1 MTSKIRSTRLE
12 LPLAALTLGALAS
25 LFGSGCSTPA
35 EAASPPAEAAPITV
49 DAVVAEARG
58 IPRTLTLTGSL
69 VANRQA
75 DVAADAGGKVVATF
89 AERGDLVEAGAVLAR
104 LDSRAAA
111 LSQAEASAS
120 AAAMIAQDQNA
131 KLECERATRLFA
143 ANAISRAE
151 FERTSTSCS
160 TSTHSAQAAQARAGL
175 AAKMLGDAQ
184 IRAPFRGV
192 VAERRVTLG
201 DYLSAGQTLLTLVDA
216 STLRLEIAVPETA
229 ISQVSAGRPVSFQV
243 ASYPDRDFSGR
254 VARLSP
260 NLRPA
265 SRDQIVEVAVDNADG
280 TLRPGM
286 FATARLAIGEDRLPV
301 VPGSAVVG
309 QAPSERV
316 FVISRERRVE
326 ERVVA
331 TGARKGAEIAITKGV
346 NAGESVIARPNA
358 EVRDGVRVK

>member
-1 MTSKIRSTRLE
+1 MTSKIRSSGWE
-12 LPLAALTLGALAS
+12 LPIAALSLGS
-25 LFGSGCSTPA
+25 LLGVLGTGCSSPA
-35 EAASPPAEAAPITV
+35 AAAAPAAEVGPIQV

-75 DVAADAGGKVVATF
+75 EVAADAGGKVVATF
-89 AERGDLVEAGAVLAR
+89 AERGDWVEAGAVLAR

-120 AAAMIAQDQNA
+120 AAAMRAEERNA
-131 KLECERATRLFA
+131 KIECERAARLFA
-143 ANAISRAE
+143 ADAISRAE
-151 FERTSTSCS
+151 FDRSSTSCS
-160 TSTHSAQAAQARAGL
+160 TSTHSAAAAQARAGL

-192 VAERRVTLG
+192 VSERRVTLG
-201 DYLSAGQTLLTLVDA
+201 DYLGAGKPLLTLVDA
-216 STLRLEIAVPETA
+216 STLRLEIAVPESA
-229 ISQVSAGRPVSFQV
+229 IAQVAAGRSVAFAV
-243 ASYPDRDFSGR
+243 ASYPEREFSGR
-254 VARLSP
+254 IARLSP

-280 TLRPGM
+280 TLRPGK
-286 FATARLAIGEDRLPV
+286 FATARLAIGEDQLPV
-301 VPGSAVVG
+301 VPGSAVIG

-316 FVISRERRVE
+316 FVISRDSRVE

-331 TGARKGAEIAITKGV
+331 TGARKGATVAILKGV
-346 NAGESVIARPNA
+346 NAGERVVARPGA